1 MHILTFIPK
10 RNIRREHERPLHQR
24 DRLIA
29 KPMDLFLA
37 SWISFMHLK
46 GHLRLHQLS
55 LFVAEFI
62 VGIAMA
68 LNIKWVPNGIVYV
81 GAACRV
87 QGRSN
92 LGTSHT
98 SPID

>member
-1 MHILTFIPK
+1 M
-10 RNIRREHERPLHQR
+10 
-24 DRLIA
+24 
-29 KPMDLFLA
+29 
-37 SWISFMHLK
+37 
-46 GHLRLHQLS
+46 
-55 LFVAEFI
+55 AEFI

-87 QGRSN
+87 QGPSN

-98 SPID
+98 SPINYRPFNRWLALLWFNNISHYHNCIKAAFGLVGIVIAETHVYI